1 MSTRDGTPAMSA
13 GTAVERDGRDAA
25 RAASPLVVAGRRGR
39 RRGLFFRIIQNRMA
53 LFWSIVLTGLILA
66 AIFAPV
72 VAPHDP
78 LEQSSALLEAPSRTY
93 LFGTDELGRD
103 VLSRVIY
110 GGRISLTVG
119 LIAVAIAAT
128 FGTLLGL
135 MAGFS
140 GGWLDSTLMRIVD
153 VMLAFP
159 GIILAILIMGT
170 LGSSIVNVMIA
181 VGIGAIPWYA
191 RTVRGSTLV
200 VKQYDFVL
208 AARAGGASTSRM
220 MLRHVLPNVLA
231 PVIVLGTVG
240 IAGAILAISSLSF
253 LGLGAQPPSPEWG
266 SMLSQSRIYITRAW
280 WITTFPGLAIMV
292 SVLAINIIGDALRDA
307 LDPRLRGAIKE

>member
-1 MSTRDGTPAMSA
+1 MSARDGLPSIETSSPL
-13 GTAVERDGRDAA
+13 ERDARAQARSTAPLVIAA
-25 RAASPLVVAGRRGR
+25 RPARRQR
-39 RRGLFFRIIQNRMA
+39 IFFRIIQNRMA
-53 LFWSIVLTGLILA
+53 LFWSIVLALLVLA
-66 AIFAPV
+66 AIFAPL

-78 LEQSSALLEAPSRTY
+78 LEQSATLLEAPSRAY
-93 LFGTDELGRD
+93 PFGTDELGRD
-103 VLSRVIY
+103 IFSRVIY

-119 LIAVAIAAT
+119 LIAVAIAAS

-135 MAGFS
+135 VAGFM
-140 GGWLDSTLMRIVD
+140 GGALDSTLMRIID

-208 AARAGGASTSRM
+208 AARASGASTQRL

-240 IAGAILAISSLSF
+240 IAGAILAISGLSF

-266 SMLSQSRIYITRAW
+266 SMLSQSRIYLTRAW

>member
-1 MSTRDGTPAMSA
+1 M
-13 GTAVERDGRDAA
+13 
-25 RAASPLVVAGRRGR
+25 
-39 RRGLFFRIIQNRMA
+39 
-53 LFWSIVLTGLILA
+53 
-66 AIFAPV
+66 
-72 VAPHDP
+72 
-78 LEQSSALLEAPSRTY
+78 
-93 LFGTDELGRD
+93 
-103 VLSRVIY
+103 
-110 GGRISLTVG
+110 GGY
-119 LIAVAIAAT
+119 
-128 FGTLLGL
+128 
-135 MAGFS
+135 
-140 GGWLDSTLMRIVD
+140 LDSTLMRIID
-153 VMLAFP
+153 IMLAFP

-208 AARAGGASTSRM
+208 AARAGGASTPRL

-253 LGLGAQPPSPEWG
+253 LGLGAQPPSSEWG